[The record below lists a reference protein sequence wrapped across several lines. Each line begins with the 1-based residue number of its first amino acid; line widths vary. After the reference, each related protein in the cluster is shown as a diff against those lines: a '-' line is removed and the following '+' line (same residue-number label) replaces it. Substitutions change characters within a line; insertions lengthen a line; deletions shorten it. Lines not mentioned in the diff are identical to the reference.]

1 MRIIID
7 CMSGDNAPEEIVK
20 GALAGGK
27 THGVEVIL
35 VGEESVI
42 KNIAAKENLSLDGA
56 TVVHTAGPHI
66 TMEHAPG
73 DVMAKDYA
81 DSSMAVALDLLKKGE
96 GDALVSAGNT
106 GALLT
111 GATLKIRRIKG
122 VRRAALGAIIPLG
135 SPTLLADAGA
145 QTDCTPDNL
154 VLFAV
159 MGSLFMEKVMGIS
172 RPKVALINNGAEEHK
187 GTPLQSEAYKLLKA
201 ESSLNFV
208 GNIEGRE
215 IPEGKVDVMVAD
227 GFTGNIVLKM
237 CEGAGIF
244 VKSVLKKLFYK
255 NLLTK
260 IGALFVKDSLVSLKK
275 EMDYSEYGGAP
286 FLGIAKPVI
295 KAHGSSNAKS
305 IAYCVLQAKNYAE
318 SGMIEEI
325 EKIAA
330 KQKEQASGGENA

>member
-1 MRIIID
+1 MKIIID
-7 CMSGDNAPEEIVK
+7 CMSGDFAPVETVK
-20 GALAGGK
+20 GALYGSK
-27 THGVEVIL
+27 EHGVDIIL
-35 VGEESVI
+35 VGE
-42 KNIAAKENLSLDGA
+42 KAAIEAVANENSLELGNA
-56 TVVHTAGPHI
+56 EIVEANGPHI
-66 TMEHAPG
+66 TMEDHPG
-73 DVMAKDYA
+73 DIMLPEKAN
-81 DSSMAVALDLLKKGE
+81 SSMAVALDLLKSGA
-96 GDALVSAGNT
+96 GDAVVSAGNT

-135 SPTLLADAGA
+135 SPTMLADAGA
-145 QTDCTPDNL
+145 QTDCTPENL

-172 RPKVALINNGAEEHK
+172 SPKVALINNGAEEHK
-187 GTPLQSEAYKLLKA
+187 GTPLQSEAYQLLKA
-201 ESSLNFV
+201 DEIINFV

-244 VKSVLKKLFYK
+244 VKSTLKKLFYANLKTKISALLVKK
-255 NLLTK
+255 NLML
-260 IGALFVKDSLVSLKK
+260 LKK

-305 IAYCVLQAKNYAE
+305 IACCILQAKNYAE

-325 EKIAA
+325 ERYAAAA
-330 KQKEQASGGENA
+330 KNTATKAE

>member
-1 MRIIID
+1 MNIIID

-20 GALAGGK
+20 GALDGAAK
-27 THGVEVIL
+27 YEVTPVL

-42 KNIAAKENLSLDGA
+42 RAVAEKNGLKLDGA
-56 TVVHTAGPHI
+56 RLVNACGPHI
-66 TMEHAPG
+66 TMEDAPG
-73 DVMAKDYA
+73 DVMSKEKAQ
-81 DSSMAVALDLLKKGE
+81 SSMAVALDLLKNGE
-96 GDALVSAGNT
+96 GDALISAGNT

-135 SPTLLADAGA
+135 SPTMLADAGA
-145 QTDCTPDNL
+145 QTDCTPENL

-159 MGSLFMEKVMGIS
+159 MGSLFMEKVMGIA

-187 GTPLQSEAYKLLKA
+187 GTPLQSEAYQLLKA
-201 ESSLNFV
+201 DKSLNFI

-215 IPEGKVDVMVAD
+215 IPEGNADVLVAD

-237 CEGAGIF
+237 CEGLGIF
-244 VKSVLKKLFYK
+244 VKSTLKKLFYHNALSK
-255 NLLTK
+255 V
-260 IGALFVKDSLVSLKK
+260 GALFVKGSLDKLKK
-275 EMDYSEYGGAP
+275 DMDYSEYGGAP

-305 IAYCVLQAKNYAE
+305 ISYCVLQAKNYAT
-318 SGMIEEI
+318 SGMIDEI
-325 EKIAA
+325 ARFAA
-330 KQKEQASGGENA
+330 EQTAKPEN

>member
-1 MRIIID
+1 MKIIID

-20 GALAGGK
+20 GAIKGCK
-27 THGVEVIL
+27 QHGVEGVL
-35 VGEESVI
+35 VGEKEVIESI
-42 KNIAAKENLSLDGA
+42 SSKNSLDLTGFEIIEA
-56 TVVHTAGPHI
+56 NGPHI
-66 TMEHAPG
+66 TMEDHPG
-73 DVMAKDYA
+73 DVMQPEKAQ
-81 DSSMAVALDLLKKGE
+81 SSMAVALDALKSGK

-122 VRRAALGAIIPLG
+122 VRRAALGAIIPII

-145 QTDCTPDNL
+145 QTDCTPENL
-154 VLFAV
+154 VLFAK
-159 MGSLFMEKVMGIS
+159 MGSLFMEKVMGIKN
-172 RPKVALINNGAEEHK
+172 PKVGLINNGAEEHK
-187 GTPLQSEAYKLLKA
+187 GTPLQSEAYQLLKA
-201 ESSLNFV
+201 DESINFG
-208 GNIEGRE
+208 GNVEGRE
-215 IPEGKVDVMVAD
+215 IFEGKMDVLVAD

-237 CEGAGIF
+237 CEGAGKF
-244 VKSVLKKLFYK
+244 VKYLLNRVFRRSVV
-255 NLLTK
+255 TK
-260 IGALFVKDSLVSLKK
+260 ISYLLVNKDINTIKK

-325 EKIAA
+325 EKYAA
-330 KQKEQASGGENA
+330 GVKKAESPTENA

>member
-1 MRIIID
+1 MKIIID

-20 GALAGGK
+20 GALSGCK
-27 THGVEVIL
+27 EHGVTGVL
-35 VGEESVI
+35 VGETEVI
-42 KNIAAKENLSLDGA
+42 KAIAAGNRLSLDGVEIIDA
-56 TVVHTAGPHI
+56 PGPHI
-66 TMEHAPG
+66 TMEDAPG
-73 DVMAKDYA
+73 DVMSPEKAA
-81 DSSMAVALDLLKKGE
+81 SSMAVALELLKSGA

-111 GATLKIRRIKG
+111 GATLKVRRIKG

-135 SPTLLADAGA
+135 SPTMLADAGA
-145 QTDCTPDNL
+145 QTDCTPENL

-159 MGSLFMEKVMGIS
+159 MGSLFMEKVMGIEKP
-172 RPKVALINNGAEEHK
+172 RVALINNGAEEHK
-187 GTPLQSEAYKLLKA
+187 GTPLQAEAYQLLKA
-201 ESSLNFV
+201 EKSLNFV
-208 GNIEGRE
+208 GNLEGRE

-237 CEGAGIF
+237 CEGAGLF
-244 VKSVLKKLFYK
+244 VKATLKKLFYA

-260 IGALFVKDSLVSLKK
+260 ISALFVKKNLMQLKK

-295 KAHGSSNAKS
+295 KAHGSSKAKS
-305 IAYCVLQAKNYAE
+305 ISCCILQAKNYAE
-318 SGMIEEI
+318 SGMIGEI

-330 KQKEQASGGENA
+330 ERKAAAEKAGA

>member
-20 GALAGGK
+20 GALMGRK
-27 THGVEVIL
+27 QHGVDVVL
-35 VGEESVI
+35 VGERKVI
-42 KNIAAKENLSLDGA
+42 EDIAQENSFDLSDVEIIEA
-56 TVVHTAGPHI
+56 NGPHL
-66 TMEHAPG
+66 TMEDHPG
-73 DVMAKDYA
+73 DIMLPEKAN
-81 DSSMAVALDLLKKGE
+81 SSMAVALDTLKAGK

-122 VRRAALGAIIPLG
+122 VRRAALGAIIPIV

-145 QTDCTPDNL
+145 QTDCTPENL
-154 VLFAV
+154 VLFAK
-159 MGSLFMEKVMGIS
+159 MGSLFMEKVMGVEN
-172 RPKVALINNGAEEHK
+172 PKVALVNNGAEEHK
-187 GTPLQSEAYKLLKA
+187 GTPLQSEAHKLLRA
-201 ESSLNFV
+201 DEGINFV

-215 IPEGKVDVMVAD
+215 IFEGKMDVLVTD

-237 CEGAGIF
+237 CEGAGKF
-244 VKSVLKKLFYK
+244 VKYLLNRVFRK
-255 NLLTK
+255 NIITK
-260 IGALFVKDSLVSLKK
+260 ISYLLVNKDISRIKK

-305 IAYCVLQAKNYAE
+305 IAYCVLQAKNYAQ

-325 EKIAA
+325 EKYVAN
-330 KQKEQASGGENA
+330 QKKTDAPQENA